1 MRRHLVFFVLP
12 ACLSAVALA
21 EPLVVQGRK
30 KEQQIVFPLGPAS
43 FADRVVS
50 TKPGAKLK
58 GKKGQPPAFDA
69 EVTLGLPDKKALTLG
84 CGGSVTLEFTDNVV
98 VDLPGNDL
106 YVFEEGPDVEPTLVE
121 LSVDGTTF
129 VELGRIEGG
138 TREVDLAGK
147 VPEDTFFHFVRL
159 TDVDARRCGGQYPGA
174 DLDAVGV
181 MGAAFQLQL
190 SAEVLFDTGK
200 AQLRPDGEAALR
212 EVVGKV
218 QALGKAKLRVLGH
231 TDAQGTSAANSKL
244 SEARAQS
251 VVRFLSGLSGLEGV
265 PVDGKGYG
273 ETRPVALNDTAEG
286 RQKNRRVEVLVIP
299 VP

>member
-1 MRRHLVFFVLP
+1 MRHLV
-12 ACLSAVALA
+12 ACLACALVALHAHA

-30 KEQQIVFPLGPAS
+30 KEQQIVFPLGAPS
-43 FADRVVS
+43 FADRVVA

-69 EVTLGLPDKKALTLG
+69 EATLGLPDKKALTLG

-106 YVFEEGPDVEPTLVE
+106 YVFEEGPDVEPTLIE

-129 VELGRIEGG
+129 FEVGRIEGG

-147 VPEDTFFHFVRL
+147 VPEDTFFHFIRL
-159 TDVDARRCGGQYPGA
+159 TDVDAKRCGGQYPGA

-181 MGAAFQLQL
+181 MGAAFQVQL

-200 AQLRPDGEAALR
+200 AVLRPEGAAALR

-218 QALGKAKLRVLGH
+218 QSLGKAKLRVLGH
-231 TDAQGTSAANSKL
+231 TDAQGSSAANLKL
-244 SEARAQS
+244 SEARAQA
-251 VVRFLSGLSGLEGV
+251 VVTFLASLEGLSGV

-273 ETRPVALNDTAEG
+273 EQRPVALNDTPEG

-299 VP
+299 LP

>member
-1 MRRHLVFFVLP
+1 M
-12 ACLSAVALA
+12 
-21 EPLVVQGRK
+21 VQGRK
-30 KEQQIVFPLGPAS
+30 KEQQIVFPLGAPS
-43 FADRVVS
+43 FADRVVA

-69 EVTLGLPDKKALTLG
+69 EATLGLPDKKALTLG

-121 LSVDGTTF
+121 LSIDGTTF
-129 VELGRIEGG
+129 LEFGRIEGG

-147 VPEDTFFHFVRL
+147 VPEDTFFHFIRL
-159 TDVDARRCGGQYPGA
+159 TDVDAKRCGGQYPGA

-181 MGAAFQLQL
+181 MGAAFQVQL

-200 AQLRPDGEAALR
+200 AALRPEGAAALR

-231 TDAQGTSAANSKL
+231 TDAQGASAANLKL
-244 SEARAQS
+244 SEARAQA
-251 VVRFLSGLSGLEGV
+251 VVTFLASLEGLSGV

-273 ETRPVALNDTAEG
+273 EQRPVALNDTPEG

-299 VP
+299 LP